1 MQLFRPACLV
11 ALGTLIAASAW
22 GCSMAGPSAA
32 ARTGTVV
39 RVAAAS
45 DLRFVLDEI
54 IAAFHKEYPNCRV
67 QVSYGSS
74 GNLATQIINGAPYDL
89 FLSADIGHAQ
99 KLATHGLARSE
110 DVFPY
115 AIGQL
120 AVWIP
125 NSRLADLPPVN
136 TGIQAMNL
144 LTDSRIQRIAVA
156 NPMHAPYGQA
166 AVEALRKAGIYEA
179 VQSKLVFADN
189 VSQAAQF
196 VQSGAADAGMIS
208 LSLAI
213 STEATKESKYWTVP
227 QEFYSPLIQAGVIL
241 SKSGSAATAEKLKD
255 YFFSSQTQALWEK
268 HGYRV
273 LSR

>member
-1 MQLFRPACLV
+1 
-11 ALGTLIAASAW
+11 
-22 GCSMAGPSAA
+22 
-32 ARTGTVV
+32 
-39 RVAAAS
+39 
-45 DLRFVLDEI
+45 
-54 IAAFHKEYPNCRV
+54 
-67 QVSYGSS
+67 
-74 GNLATQIINGAPYDL
+74 
-89 FLSADIGHAQ
+89 
-99 KLATHGLARSE
+99 
-110 DVFPY
+110 
-115 AIGQL
+115 
-120 AVWIP
+120 
-125 NSRLADLPPVN
+125 
-136 TGIQAMNL
+136 
-144 LTDSRIQRIAVA
+144 
-156 NPMHAPYGQA
+156 MHAPYGQA